1 MSRSLMRLALVTET
15 FPPEVNGVAMT
26 LNQLVRGLAGR
37 GHEVSVIRPDQG
49 KSDRPDP
56 DAPYRDIVVPGVPLP
71 RYAGLRMGLPVYR
84 RLHDLWVQDCPDV
97 VHIATEGPLGWAALW
112 AAERL
117 GLPVSSSFHTNFH
130 QYGRHYGF
138 GFIKGVAVAYLRH
151 FHNRTHCTMVP
162 TDQMKRALQEE
173 EYRNVTVMAR
183 GVDTDLFDPVRR
195 SEELRRS
202 WGLQADDVAVVYVGR
217 LAREK
222 NVDLVVRSFNQMR
235 EVDPRCHL
243 ILVGD
248 GPESET
254 LKKRYPDFHYCGM
267 RLGEDLAAHYASGD
281 VFLFPS
287 ITETFGNV
295 VTEAL
300 ASGLLVLTYDYA
312 AGRQFIR
319 SGQNGVLV
327 PFDFPETYVEAA
339 GDLMRIRPEWEALR
353 LGARETA
360 LGISWDAVVG
370 HFEGLLFEVMTRR
383 RF

>member
-1 MSRSLMRLALVTET
+1 MSHSLMRLALVTET

-26 LNQLVRGLAGR
+26 LNRLVLGLARR
-37 GHEVSVIRPDQG
+37 GHEVTVVRPKQG
-49 KSDRPDP
+49 KADRPDTE
-56 DAPYRDIVVPGVPLP
+56 APYRDVLVPGVPLP
-71 RYAGLRMGLPVYR
+71 RYAGLRMGLPVYH
-84 RLHDLWVQDCPDV
+84 RLYDRWAAEAPDV

-130 QYGRHYGF
+130 QYSHHYGF

-162 TDQMKRALQEE
+162 TDQMRHTLQEE
-173 EYRNVTVMAR
+173 EYRHVTVMTR
-183 GVDTDLFDPVRR
+183 GVDTDLFDPARR

-202 WGLQADDVAVVYVGR
+202 WGLQPDDVAVIYVGR
-217 LAREK
+217 LAKEK
-222 NVDLVVRSFNQMR
+222 NVDLVVQSFSRMR
-235 EVDPRCHL
+235 EIDPRCHL

-248 GPESET
+248 GPESGP
-254 LKKRYPDFHYCGM
+254 LQKRYPDFHFCGM

-300 ASGLLVLTYDYA
+300 ASGLVVLTYDYA
-312 AGRQFIR
+312 AGRQYIR
-319 SGQNGVLV
+319 SGKNGVLV
-327 PFDFPETYVEAA
+327 PFDYPETFVSEA
-339 GDLMRIRPEWEALR
+339 GDLMKVRSNWESLR
-353 LGARETA
+353 TGARKTA
-360 LGISWDAVVG
+360 LGITWDAVVG
-370 HFEGLLFEVMTRR
+370 HFEGLLFDVMSRR